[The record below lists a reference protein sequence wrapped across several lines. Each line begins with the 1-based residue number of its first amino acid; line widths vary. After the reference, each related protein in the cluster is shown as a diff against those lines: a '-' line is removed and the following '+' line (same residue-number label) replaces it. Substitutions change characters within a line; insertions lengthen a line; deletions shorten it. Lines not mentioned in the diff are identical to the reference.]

1 MLKKLVFQQGTLL
14 PEFPL
19 RANLEQVNAMSVM
32 HNVFANLYQDSVS
45 LMQISAHISKL
56 PGIEQASVVMGTE
69 TNLVQL
75 RDAGLD
81 DGCKAGPNDLI
92 IAVRG
97 EETAC
102 NDALEI
108 AHQRL
113 NSKPMEGGSEGPLT
127 PPLVSL
133 EMAAEL
139 QPDINLA
146 LISVPGDYAA
156 AEAIKALNLGMN
168 VMLFSDN
175 VSLEQEKQ
183 IKLLAQRN
191 NLLVMGPD
199 CGTAII
205 NGLPLGFANVVK
217 AGSIGIV
224 GASGTGLQEVTCRID
239 QLGDGIS
246 QALGTGGHDL
256 HEEIGGI
263 SMLHGLQALAADP
276 VTQVIVLISKPPAR
290 PVAERILEQAQ
301 ACGKPVVVNFLG
313 ATPEDITRPGITA
326 ASTLADAAGIAVA
339 LAEGTAVPASVT
351 LIPAQDIQML
361 QRACDQLPASRH
373 AIRGVFA
380 GGTFCYESQ
389 LLCQQQG
396 FSAASNTPVKGNTRL
411 TDIWHSYGH
420 TLIDMGDDDF
430 TRGRPHPMI
439 DPTLRNQRIEA
450 ELKDADTA
458 VVLFDLVLG
467 YGAADEPAT
476 DLLAILGQHHSSG
489 GPLLIAHVCGTEA
502 DPQQRS
508 RQITALQQAGVLVA
522 GCNAQ
527 AALWASQVARI
538 QAEKNGETV

>member
-1 MLKKLVFQQGTLL
+1 
-14 PEFPL
+14 
-19 RANLEQVNAMSVM
+19 MSVM
-32 HNVFANLYQDSVS
+32 HKVFANLYQDSVS
-45 LMQISAHISKL
+45 LMQISAQISQL
-56 PGIEQASVVMGTE
+56 PGIEQASVVMGTA
-69 TNLVQL
+69 TNLAQL

-97 EETAC
+97 EQAAC

-113 NSKPMEGGSEGPLT
+113 NSKPVEGGSDGPQT

-133 EMAAEL
+133 EMAVEL

-239 QLGDGIS
+239 QLGAGIS

-276 VTQVIVLISKPPAR
+276 ATQVIVLISKPPAR
-290 PVAERILEQAQ
+290 PVAERILERAQ

-313 ATPEDITRPGITA
+313 AAPEDITRPGITA
-326 ASTLADAAGIAVA
+326 VSTLVDAAEIAVA
-339 LAEGTAVPASVT
+339 LSEGISAPASVT
-351 LIPAQDIQML
+351 VISPQDMQML
-361 QRACDQLPASRH
+361 QQACAPLSADRH

-396 FSAASNTPVKGNTRL
+396 FSAASNTPVKGNTTL
-411 TDIWHSYGH
+411 TDIWHSQGH

-450 ELKDADTA
+450 ELNDTDTA

-467 YGAADEPAT
+467 YGAAAEPAT
-476 DLLAILGQHHSSG
+476 ELLTVLNQHRCQN

-508 RQITALQQAGVLVA
+508 RQIAALQQAGVLVA

-527 AALWASQVARI
+527 AALWASQVAHI
-538 QAEKNGETV
+538 QAEKNGETA

>member
-1 MLKKLVFQQGTLL
+1 MLKNFIFQQGTLL
-14 PEFPL
+14 PEFPDW
-19 RANLEQVNAMSVM
+19 ADLEQVNAMSVM
-32 HNVFANLYQDSVS
+32 HKVFANLYQDSVS
-45 LMQISAHISKL
+45 LMQISAQISQL

-69 TNLVQL
+69 TNLAQL

-97 EETAC
+97 EQAAC

-113 NSKPMEGGSEGPLT
+113 NSKPAEGGSDGPLV

-133 EMAAEL
+133 EMAVEL

-156 AEAIKALNLGMN
+156 AEAIKALNLGIN

-239 QLGDGIS
+239 QLGAGIS

-276 VTQVIVLISKPPAR
+276 ATQVIVLISKPPSR
-290 PVAERILEQAQ
+290 PVAERILERAQ

-313 ATPEDITRPGITA
+313 AAPEDITRPGITA
-326 ASTLADAAGIAVA
+326 VSTLADAAEIAVA
-339 LAEGTAVPASVT
+339 LVEGIAAPASVT
-351 LIPAQDIQML
+351 AVSPQDIQML
-361 QRACDQLPASRH
+361 QQACAPLSASRH

-396 FSAASNTPVKGNTRL
+396 FSAASNTPVKGNTTL
-411 TDIWHSYGH
+411 TDIWHSQGH

-450 ELKDADTA
+450 ELNDADTA

-467 YGAADEPAT
+467 YGAAAEPAT
-476 DLLAILGQHHSSG
+476 ELLTVLNQHRRQT

-508 RQITALQQAGVLVA
+508 RQIAALQQAGVLVA

-527 AALWASQVARI
+527 AALWASQVAHI
-538 QAEKNGETV
+538 QAEKNGETA

>member
-1 MLKKLVFQQGTLL
+1 MPVFR
-14 PEFPL
+14 L
-19 RANLEQVNAMSVM
+19 RANFEQVNAMSVM
-32 HNVFANLYQDSVS
+32 HKVFANLYQDSVS
-45 LMQISAHISKL
+45 LMQISAQISKL
-56 PGIEQASVVMGTE
+56 PGIEQASVVMGTA
-69 TNLVQL
+69 TNLAQL

-81 DGCKAGPNDLI
+81 NGCKAGPNDLI

-97 EETAC
+97 DEAAC

-113 NSKPMEGGSEGPLT
+113 NSKPAESATDGPLAPT
-127 PPLVSL
+127 LVSL

-139 QPDINLA
+139 QPEINLA

-156 AEAIKALNLGMN
+156 AEAIKALHLGMN

-183 IKLLAQRN
+183 IKLLAQRK

-205 NGLPLGFANVVK
+205 NGLPLGFANVVTS
-217 AGSIGIV
+217 GSIGIV
-224 GASGTGLQEVTCRID
+224 GASGTGLQEVTCRLD
-239 QLGDGIS
+239 QLGAGIS

-276 VTQVIVLISKPPAR
+276 ATQVIVLISKPPAR
-290 PVAERILEQAQ
+290 PVAERILERAQ

-313 ATPEDITRPGITA
+313 ADPEDITRPGITA
-326 ASTLADAAGIAVA
+326 AATLADAAGIAVA
-339 LAEGTAVPASVT
+339 LANSTATPASALV
-351 LIPAQDIQML
+351 ISPQDRQLL
-361 QRACDQLPASRH
+361 QLAAAQLPATRH

-396 FSAASNTPVKGNTRL
+396 FNAASNTPVKGNTRL
-411 TDIWHSYGH
+411 TDIWRSQGH

-430 TRGRPHPMI
+430 TRGKPHPMI
-439 DPTLRNQRIEA
+439 DPILRNQRIEA
-450 ELKDADTA
+450 ELNDADTA

-467 YGAADEPAT
+467 YGAAAEPAT
-476 DLLAILGQHHSSG
+476 DLLAILNQHNNQD

-508 RQITALQQAGVLVA
+508 RQIAALQQAGVLVA
-522 GCNAQ
+522 DCNAQ
-527 AALWASQVARI
+527 AALWASRVAQI
-538 QAEKNGETV
+538 QAEKNGATA